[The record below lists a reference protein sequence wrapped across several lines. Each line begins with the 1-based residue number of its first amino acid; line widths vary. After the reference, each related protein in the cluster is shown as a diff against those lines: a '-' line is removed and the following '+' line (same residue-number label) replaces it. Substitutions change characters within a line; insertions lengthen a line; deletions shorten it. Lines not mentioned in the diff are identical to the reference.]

1 MLNQPHAGG
10 DAEKASLNEF
20 ADELTEVRFESQSF
34 TCRLRTISSVIAEH
48 HIESI
53 DLLKVDV
60 EKSRPTCS
68 KVSTSTTGP
77 RSSRWS

>member
-1 MLNQPHAGG
+1 MSGFYPDAREEKELFRTFMLNQPHAGG
-10 DAEKASLNEF
+10 DAEKAALSEF

-53 DLLKVDV
+53 DL
-60 EKSRPTCS
+60 
-68 KVSTSTTGP
+68 
-77 RSSRWS
+77 